1 MFDAKYLTAFNN
13 TSIKVKLLASL
24 GLIVTINLVIGAVTF
39 TAVMRANTA
48 LDSFERVSAATAF
61 YSEMKNHARE
71 AREHMSAF
79 LNSGDLG
86 SRDLHLESVAATRN
100 LISGLNT
107 HNDIGTLSEQG
118 SLFASAFEEWHSQI
132 ATRQLSYMQFPES
145 VDMARLIE
153 ASQENARIREKMDS
167 TFETAIAL
175 LGERNMAES
184 STLNNILNIANTV
197 SLFGMVL
204 MLLTTLAASAFIILM
219 VSRPLQELVASTS
232 ALVRKEWTTDI
243 AGTNRGDEIG
253 QMATALVKFRDNG
266 IENDKLMAAKE
277 AEDKQQLDRAKLIE
291 ESVAEFRKDSEDV
304 TAALELATQQ
314 MSRTSVEMNDVANE
328 TSKLSEDVSSSAQNA
343 GDHVNGV
350 SAATEELTASI
361 REITHQLAG
370 ISSMATET
378 QDISRQTAERM
389 SVLESSADEINSV
402 IEIISDIA
410 EQTNLLA
417 LNATIEAARA
427 GEAGKGFAVVATEV
441 KTLANQTAKA
451 TEQVRT
457 QVDRIQ
463 GDTTD
468 TAGFINRITESVTS
482 LTENMSTIAAAMEEQ
497 SSATQEISRNV
508 QDASDGTNNVVRNI
522 SEVTRATR
530 QTQTS
535 SASVSELAGELSDRS
550 DQLKRSID
558 SFIGRIQAA

>member
-1 MFDAKYLTAFNN
+1 MFDAKYFQSFNN

-24 GLIVTINLVIGAVTF
+24 GVIVAINLVIGVVTF
-39 TAVMRANTA
+39 SAVMRANTA
-48 LDSFERVSAATAF
+48 LHSFENVSAATSF
-61 YSEMKNHARE
+61 YSDMKSHARA

-79 LNSGDLG
+79 LNSGDLN
-86 SRDLHLESVAATRN
+86 SRDRHLESVGETRR
-100 LISGLNT
+100 LIGGLNAY
-107 HNDIGTLSEQG
+107 DGIGNLTEQG
-118 SLFASAFEEWHSQI
+118 SLFAAAFEEWHSEI
-132 ATRQLSYMQFPES
+132 ATKQLSYMQFPES

-153 ASQENARIREKMDS
+153 ASEENARISEEMDAA
-167 TFETAIAL
+167 FGGAIAL
-175 LGERNMAES
+175 LSEQNAAES
-184 STLNNILNIANTV
+184 STLNGVLNTANTV

-204 MLLTTLAASAFIILM
+204 TLLTTLAASAFIILM
-219 VSRPLQELVASTS
+219 VSRPLQELVASTN
-232 ALVRKEWTTDI
+232 ALVRKEWATDI
-243 AGTNRGDEIG
+243 AGTNRGDEVG
-253 QMATALVKFRDNG
+253 QMAKALVKFRDNG
-266 IENDKLMAAKE
+266 VENDKLMAAKE
-277 AEDKQQLDRAKLIE
+277 AEDKKQLDRARLIE
-291 ESVAEFRKDSEDV
+291 ESVALFRQDSEEV
-304 TAALELATQQ
+304 TTALAQATQQ
-314 MSRTSVEMNDVANE
+314 MSQTSVEMNDVANE
-328 TSKLSEDVSSSAQNA
+328 TSKLSEDVSSAAQNA

-361 REITHQLAG
+361 REITQQLSG
-370 ISSMATET
+370 INSMATET
-378 QDISRQTAERM
+378 QDISQQTAERM
-389 SVLESSADEINSV
+389 SVLESSAGEINSV

-508 QDASDGTNNVVRNI
+508 QDASDGTNHVVQNI
-522 SEVTRATR
+522 SEVSRATR
-530 QTQTS
+530 QTEAS

-550 DQLKRSID
+550 DQLKRSIHD
-558 SFIGRIQAA
+558 FIGKIQAA